1 MTKSRSKFL
10 KSSLLENSRNKPNFT
25 FSYLDEGM
33 DLCCIFTMTY
43 SVEGNSVAWLS
54 WLTAAVLA
62 WDFIL
67 FTAIMFTAG
76 NNSEL
81 FWLGRGREAD
91 TCSKLPGY

>member
-1 MTKSRSKFL
+1 
-10 KSSLLENSRNKPNFT
+10 
-25 FSYLDEGM
+25 
-33 DLCCIFTMTY
+33 MTY

-62 WDFIL
+62 RDFIL

-91 TCSKLPGY
+91 TCSKLPGYLSSQAKITSDLVCNEVKAGIP